1 VTRDDGDQREPGV
14 TIDQRSIPVTTLT
27 ATPNTIAVRWPARLS
42 SALLTAAKVAGHFVV
57 AMATVLFLG
66 ADYAEH

>member
-1 VTRDDGDQREPGV
+1 M
-14 TIDQRSIPVTTLT
+14 TTLT
-27 ATPNTIAVRWPARLS
+27 ATPSTVTVRWPAQLS
-42 SALLTAAKVAGHFVV
+42 SALLTAAKFAGHFVV